1 MALGERLTGSFGSGP
16 VTTSSAE
23 AGTGF
28 RLGSVFITHR
38 IVISLCGIPAPT
50 ELAA

>member
-1 MALGERLTGSFGSGP
+1 MDLGERLTGSFGSGP
-16 VTTSSAE
+16 ATTSSAE

-28 RLGSVFITHR
+28 RLGAVFITHR
-38 IVISLCGIPAPT
+38 MVVSLCGSPAAI